1 MRTLVIGR
9 SPSADVV
16 IADASL
22 APHHAELV
30 VTDDGRFYVTDC
42 GTDAGTWVR
51 GEAAAGWQPVRQ
63 GFVRPD
69 QPLRLGDH
77 ECTVDDLLRR
87 HRGAAGGRLSRWR
100 GRWCSVECAGP
111 VARDPA
117 TGEIVRT
124 SGLRMLRVAD
134 LPDFRARDVYGEPA
148 VTRWFR
154 PPASPAR
161 LPIVREATSATDR
174 ERAIGS

>member
-1 MRTLVIGR
+1 MPAHHEIGKAGGAAVKTLVIGR

-30 VTDDGRFYVTDC
+30 VTDDGRAYVTDC
-42 GTDAGTWVR
+42 ATDTGTWVQ
-51 GEAAAGWQPVRQ
+51 GEGRSASGWQPIRQ

-87 HRGAAGGRLSRWR
+87 HRGAPADASGGHGAARRR
-100 GRWCSVECAGP
+100 VRGP

-117 TGEIVRT
+117 TGEIVR
-124 SGLRMLRVAD
+124 R
-134 LPDFRARDVYGEPA
+134 RA
-148 VTRWFR
+148 
-154 PPASPAR
+154 
-161 LPIVREATSATDR
+161 
-174 ERAIGS
+174 